1 MSGIV
6 HNIMSKREFATTQG
20 AGVITYIPLVRAIDI
35 TDAVSIDLLV
45 RIHSWALSGTI
56 SVSVLC
62 ESVSLTSEE
71 PDTDFAGSEGNLAA
85 IVLAATPKLQQT
97 RLSPVSGFTNMLR
110 VRLKFTGAAAS
121 SLTTTLSIDI
131 VVRDS

>member
-20 AGVITYIPLVRAIDI
+20 AGVTTYIPLHRAIDI
-35 TDAVSIDLLV
+35 TDAVSIDLVV
-45 RIHSWALSGTI
+45 RVHLYTLSGSI
-56 SVSVLC
+56 SLVVLC

-71 PDTDFAGSEGNLAA
+71 PETDFVGSEGNLGTITVASS
-85 IVLAATPKLQQT
+85 PKLQHI
-97 RLSPVSGFTNMLR
+97 RLSTTNGFANMLR
-110 VRLKFTGAAAS
+110 VRLKFVGAAAS
-121 SLTTTLSIDI
+121 TLTTTLSIDI